1 MKEIIEI
8 LSGEFYGLFC
18 GFFGCAIDSIL
29 MITLFGKKK
38 YSYILPT
45 ILGIRF
51 IIYNVGLLLIANHFY
66 GGQQWF
72 KIMMPTI
79 ASASTFFAM
88 FLSTFLWQEQLAK
101 VLLAFCLCDFG
112 GTAIVYEVPS
122 WGFAPIINA
131 ALSVIIFFIIY
142 KIITPLLKKYRNYRI
157 RHSYICSELLILLI
171 LSGWLSNFL
180 YVSIEDSMAAPDTM
194 LHKMGIYFTAMV
206 LIVVAVGF
214 LIYSV
219 QLSQRKRQLI
229 YATEQMESYY
239 SKVDTQIKELQEF
252 RQDVEAGFEKI
263 IKTEQDGTAK
273 EKKQSMLAYIEHLQ
287 ERYQLINNIFFCP
300 DYIID
305 GLLCNFKASRDKQQ
319 QKTDILFQNYDRG
332 KIKQEDIVQIL
343 LNLMNNTKE
352 AEEVSLHVAA
362 VKNQL
367 ILSVTVITKNAKAV
381 SITMNSETSETEMP
395 ETTATSSVAATM
407 NSDEI
412 LSETKPK
419 KILVEKQ
426 KAKHIRKG
434 INKYLK
440 KYDGTL
446 YVTETPIEQLDS
458 VQGQNTIQK
467 IIIGLRRN

>member
-18 GFFGCAIDSIL
+18 GFFGCIIDSIL

-66 GGQQWF
+66 GGQEWF
-72 KIMMPTI
+72 KLMMSTI
-79 ASASTFFAM
+79 ASASTFLVM
-88 FLSTFLWQEQLAK
+88 FLTAFLWKEQLAK

-131 ALSVIIFFIIY
+131 ALSVIIFFVIY
-142 KIITPLLKKYRNYRI
+142 KIITPLLKKYRSYRI
-157 RHSYICSELLILLI
+157 RHPYICSELLILLI

-180 YVSIEDSMAAPDTM
+180 YISIEDSMAAQDTM

-206 LIVVAVGF
+206 LVVVTIGF

-219 QLSQRKRQLI
+219 QLSGRKRQLI
-229 YATEQMESYY
+229 YATEQMENYY

-263 IKTEQDGTAK
+263 IKIEKDRTKK
-273 EKKQSMLAYIEHLQ
+273 EKQQSILSYIEHLQ
-287 ERYQLINNIFFCP
+287 QRYQSINNIFFCQ
-300 DYIID
+300 DYIVD
-305 GLLCNFKASRDKQQ
+305 GLLCDFKVSRDKQQ
-319 QKTDILFQNYDRG
+319 RKTDILFQNYDRG
-332 KIKQEDIVQIL
+332 KIKQEEIVQIL
-343 LNLMNNTKE
+343 LSLMNNTKE
-352 AEEVSLHVAA
+352 AEEVSLHAAA

-367 ILSVTVITKNAKAV
+367 VLSLTVIMKYEKTASK
-381 SITMNSETSETEMP
+381 TMN
-395 ETTATSSVAATM
+395 
-407 NSDEI
+407 
-412 LSETKPK
+412 
-419 KILVEKQ
+419 
-426 KAKHIRKG
+426 G
-434 INKYLK
+434 INKYLR

-446 YVTETPIEQLDS
+446 YVTETPIEQPDS
-458 VQGQNTIQK
+458 KQGQAMAQK

>member
-18 GFFGCAIDSIL
+18 GFFGCIIDSIL

-66 GGQQWF
+66 GGQEWF
-72 KIMMPTI
+72 KLMMSTI
-79 ASASTFFAM
+79 AST
-88 FLSTFLWQEQLAK
+88 STFLVMFLTAFLWKEQLAK

-131 ALSVIIFFIIY
+131 VLSVVIFFIIY

-157 RHSYICSELLILLI
+157 RHPYICSELLILLI

-180 YVSIEDSMAAPDTM
+180 YISIEDSMAAQDTM

-206 LIVVAVGF
+206 LIVVTIGF

-219 QLSQRKRQLI
+219 QLSGRKRQLI
-229 YATEQMESYY
+229 YATEQMENYY
-239 SKVDTQIKELQEF
+239 SKVDTQIKELREF
-252 RQDVEAGFEKI
+252 RQDVEAGFGKI
-263 IKTEQDGTAK
+263 IKIEKNGTKK
-273 EKKQSMLAYIEHLQ
+273 EKQQSILSYIEHLQ
-287 ERYQLINNIFFCP
+287 QRYQSINNIFFCQ
-300 DYIID
+300 DYIVD
-305 GLLCNFKASRDKQQ
+305 GLLCDFKVSRDKQQ
-319 QKTDILFQNYDRG
+319 RKTDILFQNYDRG
-332 KIKQEDIVQIL
+332 KIKQEEIVQIL
-343 LNLMNNTKE
+343 LSLMNNTKE
-352 AEEVSLHVAA
+352 AEEVSLHAAA

-367 ILSVTVITKNAKAV
+367 ILSLTVIMKYEKTASK
-381 SITMNSETSETEMP
+381 TMN
-395 ETTATSSVAATM
+395 
-407 NSDEI
+407 
-412 LSETKPK
+412 
-419 KILVEKQ
+419 
-426 KAKHIRKG
+426 G
-434 INKYLK
+434 INKYLR

-446 YVTETPIEQLDS
+446 YVTETPIEQSDFI
-458 VQGQNTIQK
+458 QGQAVAQK

>member
-18 GFFGCAIDSIL
+18 GFFGCIIDSIL

-66 GGQQWF
+66 GGQEWF
-72 KIMMPTI
+72 KLMMSTI
-79 ASASTFFAM
+79 ASASTFLVM
-88 FLSTFLWQEQLAK
+88 FLTAFLWKEQLAK

-131 ALSVIIFFIIY
+131 VLSVVIFFIIY

-157 RHSYICSELLILLI
+157 RHPYICSELLILLI

-180 YVSIEDSMAAPDTM
+180 YISIEDSMAAQDTM

-206 LIVVAVGF
+206 LIVVTIGF

-219 QLSQRKRQLI
+219 QLSGRKRQLI
-229 YATEQMESYY
+229 YATEQMENYY
-239 SKVDTQIKELQEF
+239 SKVDTQIKELREF
-252 RQDVEAGFEKI
+252 RQDVEAGFGKI
-263 IKTEQDGTAK
+263 IKIEKNGTKK
-273 EKKQSMLAYIEHLQ
+273 EKQQSILSYIEHLQ
-287 ERYQLINNIFFCP
+287 QRYQSINNIFFCQ
-300 DYIID
+300 DYIVD
-305 GLLCNFKASRDKQQ
+305 GLLCDFKVSRDKQQ
-319 QKTDILFQNYDRG
+319 RKTDILFQNYDRG
-332 KIKQEDIVQIL
+332 KIKQEEIVQIL
-343 LNLMNNTKE
+343 LSLMNNTKE
-352 AEEVSLHVAA
+352 AEEVSLHAAA

-367 ILSVTVITKNAKAV
+367 ILSLTVIMKYEKTASK
-381 SITMNSETSETEMP
+381 TMN
-395 ETTATSSVAATM
+395 
-407 NSDEI
+407 
-412 LSETKPK
+412 
-419 KILVEKQ
+419 
-426 KAKHIRKG
+426 G
-434 INKYLK
+434 INKYLR

-446 YVTETPIEQLDS
+446 YVTETPIEQSDFI
-458 VQGQNTIQK
+458 QGQAVAQK

>member
-18 GFFGCAIDSIL
+18 GFFGCIIDSIL

-66 GGQQWF
+66 GGQEWF
-72 KIMMPTI
+72 KLMMSTI
-79 ASASTFFAM
+79 ASASTFLVM
-88 FLSTFLWQEQLAK
+88 FLTAFLWKEQLAK

-131 ALSVIIFFIIY
+131 VLSVVIFFIIY

-157 RHSYICSELLILLI
+157 RHPYICSELLILLI

-180 YVSIEDSMAAPDTM
+180 YISIEDSMAAQDTM

-206 LIVVAVGF
+206 LIVVTIGF

-219 QLSQRKRQLI
+219 QLSGRKRQLI
-229 YATEQMESYY
+229 YATEQMENYY
-239 SKVDTQIKELQEF
+239 SKVDTQIKELREF
-252 RQDVEAGFEKI
+252 RQDVEAGFGKI
-263 IKTEQDGTAK
+263 IKIEKNGTKK
-273 EKKQSMLAYIEHLQ
+273 EKQQSILSYIEHLQ
-287 ERYQLINNIFFCP
+287 QRYQSINNIFFCQ
-300 DYIID
+300 DYIVD
-305 GLLCNFKASRDKQQ
+305 GLLCDFKVSRDKQQ
-319 QKTDILFQNYDRG
+319 RKTDILFQNYDRG
-332 KIKQEDIVQIL
+332 KIKQEEIVQIL
-343 LNLMNNTKE
+343 LSLMNNTKE
-352 AEEVSLHVAA
+352 AEEVSLHAAA

-367 ILSVTVITKNAKAV
+367 VLSLTVIMKYEKTASK
-381 SITMNSETSETEMP
+381 TMN
-395 ETTATSSVAATM
+395 
-407 NSDEI
+407 
-412 LSETKPK
+412 
-419 KILVEKQ
+419 
-426 KAKHIRKG
+426 G
-434 INKYLK
+434 INKYLR

-446 YVTETPIEQLDS
+446 YVTETPIEQSDFI
-458 VQGQNTIQK
+458 QGQAVAQK

>member
-18 GFFGCAIDSIL
+18 GFFGCTIDSIL
-29 MITLFGKKK
+29 MITLFAKKK
-38 YSYILPT
+38 YSYILPI

-72 KIMMPTI
+72 KLIMPTI
-79 ASASTFFAM
+79 ASG
-88 FLSTFLWQEQLAK
+88 STFLVMFLTTFLWKEQLAK

-122 WGFAPIINA
+122 WGFAPSINA

-157 RHSYICSELLILLI
+157 RHFYICSELLILFI
-171 LSGWLSNFL
+171 LSGWFSNFL
-180 YVSIEDSMAAPDTM
+180 YVSIEESMAAQDAM
-194 LHKMGIYFTAMV
+194 LHKMGIYFTTMV

-229 YATEQMESYY
+229 YATEQMENYY
-239 SKVDTQIKELQEF
+239 SKVDAQIKELQEF
-252 RQDVEAGFEKI
+252 RQDAEAGFGKI
-263 IKTEQDGTAK
+263 MKIEQNGTVK
-273 EKKQSMLAYIEHLQ
+273 EKKQSLLAYIEHLQ
-287 ERYQLINNIFFCP
+287 ERYRSINNIFFCS

-305 GLLCNFKASRDKQQ
+305 GLLCEFKASRDKQQ
-319 QKTDILFQNYDRG
+319 RKTDILFQNYNRG

-343 LNLMNNTKE
+343 LNLMKNTKE
-352 AEEVSLHVAA
+352 VEKVSLHAAA

-367 ILSVTVITKNAKAV
+367 ILSFTVITKNAKA
-381 SITMNSETSETEMP
+381 TST
-395 ETTATSSVAATM
+395 TM
-407 NSDEI
+407 NSDVI
-412 LSETKPK
+412 LSETKAEK
-419 KILVEKQ
+419 KRVFFVKQ
-426 KAKHIRKG
+426 KVKHIRKG

-446 YVTETPIEQLDS
+446 YVTETPTEQLDYK
-458 VQGQNTIQK
+458 QGQNMAQK

>member
-18 GFFGCAIDSIL
+18 GFFGCIIDSIL

-66 GGQQWF
+66 GGQEWF
-72 KIMMPTI
+72 KLMMSTI
-79 ASASTFFAM
+79 ASASTFLVM
-88 FLSTFLWQEQLAK
+88 FLTAFLWKEQLAK

-112 GTAIVYEVPS
+112 GTAIVYEVPL

-131 ALSVIIFFIIY
+131 ALSVIIFFVIY
-142 KIITPLLKKYRNYRI
+142 KIITPLLKKYRSYRI

-180 YVSIEDSMAAPDTM
+180 YISIEDSMAAQNTM

-206 LIVVAVGF
+206 LIVVTIGF

-219 QLSQRKRQLI
+219 QLSGRKRQLI
-229 YATEQMESYY
+229 YATEQMENYY
-239 SKVDTQIKELQEF
+239 SKVDTQIKELREF
-252 RQDVEAGFEKI
+252 RQDVEAGFGKI
-263 IKTEQDGTAK
+263 IKIEKNGTKK
-273 EKKQSMLAYIEHLQ
+273 EKQQSILSYIEHLQ
-287 ERYQLINNIFFCP
+287 QRYQSINNIFFCQ
-300 DYIID
+300 DYIVD
-305 GLLCNFKASRDKQQ
+305 GLLCDFKVSRDKQQ
-319 QKTDILFQNYDRG
+319 RKTDILFQNYDRG
-332 KIKQEDIVQIL
+332 KIKQEEIVQIL
-343 LNLMNNTKE
+343 LSLMNNTKE
-352 AEEVSLHVAA
+352 AEEVSLHAAA

-367 ILSVTVITKNAKAV
+367 ILSLTVIMKYEKTASK
-381 SITMNSETSETEMP
+381 TMN
-395 ETTATSSVAATM
+395 
-407 NSDEI
+407 
-412 LSETKPK
+412 
-419 KILVEKQ
+419 
-426 KAKHIRKG
+426 G
-434 INKYLK
+434 INKYLR

-446 YVTETPIEQLDS
+446 YVTETPIEQSDFI
-458 VQGQNTIQK
+458 QGQAVAQK

>member
-1 MKEIIEI
+1 MKKIIEI

-18 GFFGCAIDSIL
+18 GFFGCTIDSIL

-38 YSYILPT
+38 YSYILPI

-72 KIMMPTI
+72 KLIMPTI
-79 ASASTFFAM
+79 ASG
-88 FLSTFLWQEQLAK
+88 STFLVMFLTTFLWKEQLAK

-122 WGFAPIINA
+122 WGFAPSINA

-157 RHSYICSELLILLI
+157 RHFYICSELLILLI
-171 LSGWLSNFL
+171 LSGWFSNFL
-180 YVSIEDSMAAPDTM
+180 YVSIEESMAAQDAIF
-194 LHKMGIYFTAMV
+194 HKMGIYFTTMV

-219 QLSQRKRQLI
+219 QISQRKRQLI
-229 YATEQMESYY
+229 YATEQMENYY
-239 SKVDTQIKELQEF
+239 SKVDAQIKELQEF
-252 RQDVEAGFEKI
+252 RQDAEAGLGKI
-263 IKTEQDGTAK
+263 MKIEQNGTVK
-273 EKKQSMLAYIEHLQ
+273 EKKQSLLAYIEHLQ
-287 ERYQLINNIFFCP
+287 KRYQSINNIFFCP

-305 GLLCNFKASRDKQQ
+305 GLLCEFKASRDKQQ
-319 QKTDILFQNYDRG
+319 RKTDILFQNYNRG

-343 LNLMNNTKE
+343 LNLMKNTKE
-352 AEEVSLHVAA
+352 VEKVSLHAAA

-367 ILSVTVITKNAKAV
+367 ILSFTVISKNAKA
-381 SITMNSETSETEMP
+381 TST
-395 ETTATSSVAATM
+395 TM
-407 NSDEI
+407 NSDVI
-412 LSETKPK
+412 LSETKAEK
-419 KILVEKQ
+419 KRVFFEKQ
-426 KAKHIRKG
+426 KVKHIRKG

-446 YVTETPIEQLDS
+446 YVTETLTEQLDYK
-458 VQGQNTIQK
+458 QGQNMAQK

>member
-18 GFFGCAIDSIL
+18 GFFGCIIDSIL

-66 GGQQWF
+66 GGQEWF
-72 KIMMPTI
+72 KLMMSTI
-79 ASASTFFAM
+79 ASASTFLVM
-88 FLSTFLWQEQLAK
+88 FLTAFLWKEQLAK

-131 ALSVIIFFIIY
+131 VLSVVIFFIIY

-157 RHSYICSELLILLI
+157 RHPYICSELLILLI

-180 YVSIEDSMAAPDTM
+180 YISIEDSMAAQDTM

-206 LIVVAVGF
+206 LIVVTIGF

-219 QLSQRKRQLI
+219 QLSGRKRQLI
-229 YATEQMESYY
+229 YATEQMENYY
-239 SKVDTQIKELQEF
+239 SKVDTQIKELREF
-252 RQDVEAGFEKI
+252 RQDVEAGFGKI
-263 IKTEQDGTAK
+263 IKIEKNGTKK
-273 EKKQSMLAYIEHLQ
+273 EKQQSILSYIEHLQ
-287 ERYQLINNIFFCP
+287 QRYQSINNIFFCQ
-300 DYIID
+300 DYIVD
-305 GLLCNFKASRDKQQ
+305 GLLCDFKVSRDKQQ
-319 QKTDILFQNYDRG
+319 RKTDILFQNYDRG
-332 KIKQEDIVQIL
+332 KIKQEEIVQIL
-343 LNLMNNTKE
+343 LSLMNNTKE
-352 AEEVSLHVAA
+352 AEEVSLHAAA

-367 ILSVTVITKNAKAV
+367 ILSLTVIMKYEKTASK
-381 SITMNSETSETEMP
+381 TMN
-395 ETTATSSVAATM
+395 
-407 NSDEI
+407 
-412 LSETKPK
+412 
-419 KILVEKQ
+419 
-426 KAKHIRKG
+426 G
-434 INKYLK
+434 INKYLR

-446 YVTETPIEQLDS
+446 YVTETPIEQSDFIQ
-458 VQGQNTIQK
+458 VQAVAQK

>member
-18 GFFGCAIDSIL
+18 GFFGCIIDSIL

-66 GGQQWF
+66 GGQEWF
-72 KIMMPTI
+72 KLMMSTI
-79 ASASTFFAM
+79 ASASTFLVM
-88 FLSTFLWQEQLAK
+88 FLTAFLWKEQLAK

-131 ALSVIIFFIIY
+131 VLSVVIFFIIY

-157 RHSYICSELLILLI
+157 RHPYICSELLILLI

-180 YVSIEDSMAAPDTM
+180 YISIEDSMAAQDTM

-206 LIVVAVGF
+206 LIVVTIGF

-219 QLSQRKRQLI
+219 QLSGRKRQLI
-229 YATEQMESYY
+229 YATEQMENYY
-239 SKVDTQIKELQEF
+239 SKVDTQIKELREF
-252 RQDVEAGFEKI
+252 RQDVEAGFGKI
-263 IKTEQDGTAK
+263 IKIEKNGTKK
-273 EKKQSMLAYIEHLQ
+273 EKQQSILSYIEHLQ
-287 ERYQLINNIFFCP
+287 QRYQSINNIFFCQ
-300 DYIID
+300 DYIVD
-305 GLLCNFKASRDKQQ
+305 GLLCDFKVSRDKQQ
-319 QKTDILFQNYDRG
+319 RKTDILFQNYDRG
-332 KIKQEDIVQIL
+332 KIKQEEIVQIL
-343 LNLMNNTKE
+343 LSLMNNTKE
-352 AEEVSLHVAA
+352 AEEVSLHAAA

-367 ILSVTVITKNAKAV
+367 ILTLTVIMKYEKTASK
-381 SITMNSETSETEMP
+381 TMN
-395 ETTATSSVAATM
+395 
-407 NSDEI
+407 
-412 LSETKPK
+412 
-419 KILVEKQ
+419 
-426 KAKHIRKG
+426 G
-434 INKYLK
+434 INKYLR

-446 YVTETPIEQLDS
+446 YVTETPIEQSDFI
-458 VQGQNTIQK
+458 QGQAVAQK

>member
-18 GFFGCAIDSIL
+18 GFFGCTIDSIL
-29 MITLFGKKK
+29 MITLFAKKK
-38 YSYILPT
+38 YSYILPI

-72 KIMMPTI
+72 KLIMPTI
-79 ASASTFFAM
+79 ASG
-88 FLSTFLWQEQLAK
+88 STFLVMFLTTFLWKEQLAK

-122 WGFAPIINA
+122 WGFAPSINA

-157 RHSYICSELLILLI
+157 RHFYICSELLILFI
-171 LSGWLSNFL
+171 LSGWFSNFL
-180 YVSIEDSMAAPDTM
+180 YVSIEESMAAQDAM
-194 LHKMGIYFTAMV
+194 LHKMGIYFTTMV

-219 QLSQRKRQLI
+219 QLSQKKRQLI
-229 YATEQMESYY
+229 YATEQMENYY
-239 SKVDTQIKELQEF
+239 SKVDAQIKELQEF
-252 RQDVEAGFEKI
+252 RQDAEAGLGKI
-263 IKTEQDGTAK
+263 MKIEQNGTVK
-273 EKKQSMLAYIEHLQ
+273 EKKQSLLAYIEHLQ
-287 ERYQLINNIFFCP
+287 ECYQSINNIFFCP

-305 GLLCNFKASRDKQQ
+305 GLLCEFKASRDKQQ
-319 QKTDILFQNYDRG
+319 RKTDILFQNYNRG

-343 LNLMNNTKE
+343 LNLMKNTKE
-352 AEEVSLHVAA
+352 VEKVSLHAAA

-367 ILSVTVITKNAKAV
+367 ILSFTVITKNAKA
-381 SITMNSETSETEMP
+381 TST
-395 ETTATSSVAATM
+395 TM
-407 NSDEI
+407 NSDVI
-412 LSETKPK
+412 LSETKAEK
-419 KILVEKQ
+419 KRVFFEKQ
-426 KAKHIRKG
+426 KVKHIRKG

-446 YVTETPIEQLDS
+446 YVTETPTEQLDYK
-458 VQGQNTIQK
+458 QEQNMAQK